1 MKALFITD
9 PALLFQLSEIMKKSL
24 ITLVF
29 NNIIHVYLRVNFKQN
44 NFKKNLYLSHV
55 DICLDVCKKKV

>member
-29 NNIIHVYLRVNFKQN
+29 NNIILCLFTGKFKTKQ
-44 NFKKNLYLSHV
+44 FLKKSLPESCWHLFG
-55 DICLDVCKKKV
+55 CL

>member
-29 NNIIHVYLRVNFKQN
+29 YNIILCLFTGKFLTKQ
-44 NFKKNLYLSHV
+44 FKKNLYLSHV

>member
-29 NNIIHVYLRVNFKQN
+29 NNIIL
-44 NFKKNLYLSHV
+44 
-55 DICLDVCKKKV
+55 CLFMGKF